1 MENHI
6 IETAF
11 QNKEKCARIKDK
23 DQNVYIIDFDS
34 MMEYSQMD
42 STDMV
47 SVIRRDKIKGK

>member
-11 QNKEKCARIKDK
+11 QNKEKCARFKDK